1 MRVSVNVNNF
11 IFTIVFSLYLA
22 LLLSSFIWPSNYITI
37 INALFGLSALIL
49 LSIRIRREDAV
60 IYIYIVLIVASFI
73 VSSLVVGRA
82 GWRLYSPVFFIVYS
96 SGIAM
101 ILLRGYIYSWGGY
114 IVFYGLV
121 GYFLML
127 MLTGI
132 DPTDVLI
139 FSSNGISMMLLVAC
153 IPLYITL
160 SIENKKID
168 LKPAFF
174 TLVFSIWGVGRSGII
189 SSLTLFFGLLLIK
202 LRAKPKYII
211 IVIISLFIA
220 YLFYA
225 LSTSA
230 IMHSVFENAI
240 NHYVAR
246 QMQEGPSPRWT
257 FWTNYFNNL
266 DIFRLIF
273 GVNVVEDPWP
283 DGEINEYN
291 YHNSFIHLHLQTGL
305 MGLITLALIMLS
317 LIKYYRINK
326 VFFVLLLTLILR
338 SSTDSFI
345 FFGRFDFIPFFFIFY
360 FLKRTHFHVLYIN
373 PLSADKKNLSS
384 LQGLT

>member
-1 MRVSVNVNNF
+1 ML
-11 IFTIVFSLYLA
+11 FSLYLA
-22 LLLSSFIWPSNYITI
+22 LLLSSFIWPNNYITI

-60 IYIYIVLIVASFI
+60 IYIYIVFIVASFI
-73 VSSLVVGRA
+73 VSSLVVGRV

-127 MLTGI
+127 MLTGV
-132 DPTDVLI
+132 DPTEVLI
-139 FSSNGISMMLLVAC
+139 FSTNGISMMLLVAC

-160 SIENKKID
+160 SIENKIID

-174 TLVFSIWGVGRSGII
+174 TLVFSIWGLGRSGII
-189 SSLTLFFGLLLIK
+189 SSLVLLFGLLLIK
-202 LRAKPKYII
+202 LRAKPKYIL
-211 IVIISLFIA
+211 IVIISFFIA

-225 LSTSA
+225 LSMSS
-230 IMHSVFENAI
+230 IMHSIFENAL

-246 QMQEGPSPRWT
+246 QMQEGTSPRWT

-273 GVNVVEDPWP
+273 GVNVVQDPWP

-291 YHNSFIHLHLQTGL
+291 YHNSFIHLHLQTGF
-305 MGLITLALIMLS
+305 MGLITLVLIIFS
-317 LIKYYRINK
+317 LFKFYRINQ
-326 VFFVLLLTLILR
+326 VFLFLLLALILR

-360 FLKRTHFHVLYIN
+360 FLKRTHIRDLYIN
-373 PLSADKKNLSS
+373 RLSAGKNKHSS
-384 LQGLT
+384 LQGLP